1 MGFWASYLQGWKKF
15 VDFNGRATRKEFW
28 SFSGINYA
36 ILFLT
41 PVVLGGIAGLTGSA
55 APIFYVVL
63 VYIIMSLVLLLPTL
77 AVGIRR
83 MHDINR
89 SGWWFGI
96 IYLLPLLNRLLNA
109 IVLQYASP
117 SVYVYTKLFLAVALF
132 WIPVI
137 FVLVLCSLKS
147 KEIPTTKQ

>member
-1 MGFWASYLQGWKKF
+1 M
-15 VDFNGRATRKEFW
+15 
-28 SFSGINYA
+28 
-36 ILFLT
+36 
-41 PVVLGGIAGLTGSA
+41 VLGGIAGLTGSA
-55 APIFYVVL
+55 APIFYVAL
-63 VYIIMSLVLLLPTL
+63 VYIIMSIVLLLPTL

-96 IYLLPLLNRLLNA
+96 IYLLPLLNSLLNA
-109 IVLQYASP
+109 IVFQYASP

-137 FVLVLCSLKS
+137 FVLALCSLKS
-147 KEIPTTKQ
+147 KEIPTIKQ